1 MSGCAGVT
9 IRNAPG
15 WLCPACKPYMHVGHL
30 TATTQNNSKEES
42 WLHIAFLTN
51 QRKTRTR
58 NYFYVYIY
66 LFTNS
71 QIQWRSYLWSPFGWM
86 VLILFLPWRKSDE
99 HEDIPETF
107 FWELII
113 FIIIIRLY
121 KRKLTQCNSDTYLTQ
136 WQQRYWSIL
145 HCNLNLPPPAFLSL
159 DANRRSSMNGEH
171 RHKQLSM
178 IFGQKLKMKL
188 SLRCNQMSAVIAMCQ
203 SVAE

>member
-1 MSGCAGVT
+1 MLDISQQLHKITVKKSLGST
-9 IRNAPG
+9 SLFLQINAR
-15 WLCPACKPYMHVGHL
+15 
-30 TATTQNNSKEES
+30 QEQE
-42 WLHIAFLTN
+42 II
-51 QRKTRTR
+51 
-58 NYFYVYIY
+58 FYVYIY

-145 HCNLNLPPPAFLSL
+145 HCNLTYLHPHSCHSMLTGEAAWTVSIDTNSFQWFL
-159 DANRRSSMNGEH
+159 DKN
-171 RHKQLSM
+171 
-178 IFGQKLKMKL
+178 
-188 SLRCNQMSAVIAMCQ
+188 
-203 SVAE
+203 